1 MRISQMTRLK
11 LNMAMPLISYILTAF
26 VAGFAAAATV
36 AEVRDEV
43 HRGRG

>member
-1 MRISQMTRLK
+1 
-11 LNMAMPLISYILTAF
+11 MPLIPFIRAADVADFTA
-26 VAGFAAAATV
+26 AAAATV